1 MVSCPVSKGLDEKK
15 STDTCIS
22 KIKRIRNFE
31 NLKAKPIIAIN
42 GFTADISTDQVKI
55 LKKEKNIVDS
65 VEEDRK
71 INLDSD
77 SSKIITSLDVGYTW
91 GLTKIKIPDVRTTYP
106 TVTGTGVVVGIVDS
120 GIYGSHQE
128 FTDKIKSWKDFS
140 PYASST
146 PADDCG
152 HGTHVAGTIS
162 GGSLSGAN
170 IGVAPNVKIVV
181 ARALTLQWPYCS
193 GSESGIILA
202 MQWMANYDGLG
213 SKVDVVN
220 MSLGRSRI
228 PGETPELATDAFHK
242 AVTYLARKG
251 IVVVISAGNN
261 GPAVQTIGFPGS
273 SPAALTVG
281 AVDSTN
287 TIASFSSKGPADW
300 LRNGSAYSITKPE
313 IVAPGVAIQS
323 SYTGNPTAYVA
334 MDGTSMA
341 APHVTG
347 VVALIKQVKPG
358 ITVNNVI
365 KTVQRF
371 ATPLPTSGNSDIL
384 ASIFSV

>member
-1 MVSCPVSKGLDEKK
+1 
-15 STDTCIS
+15 
-22 KIKRIRNFE
+22 
-31 NLKAKPIIAIN
+31 
-42 GFTADISTDQVKI
+42 
-55 LKKEKNIVDS
+55 
-65 VEEDRK
+65 
-71 INLDSD
+71 
-77 SSKIITSLDVGYTW
+77 
-91 GLTKIKIPDVRTTYP
+91 
-106 TVTGTGVVVGIVDS
+106 
-120 GIYGSHQE
+120 
-128 FTDKIKSWKDFS
+128 
-140 PYASST
+140 
-146 PADDCG
+146 
-152 HGTHVAGTIS
+152 
-162 GGSLSGAN
+162 
-170 IGVAPNVKIVV
+170 
-181 ARALTLQWPYCS
+181 
-193 GSESGIILA
+193 

-251 IVVVISAGNN
+251 IVVVISVGNN

-323 SYTGNPTAYVA
+323 SYTGNPTSYVA

-347 VVALIKQVKPG
+347 VVALIRQVKPG

-371 ATPLPTSGNSDIL
+371 ATPLPTSGNSPNNNYGRGLIDAKKIIDACL
-384 ASIFSV
+384 TSLRTDDCTDLVPSVK